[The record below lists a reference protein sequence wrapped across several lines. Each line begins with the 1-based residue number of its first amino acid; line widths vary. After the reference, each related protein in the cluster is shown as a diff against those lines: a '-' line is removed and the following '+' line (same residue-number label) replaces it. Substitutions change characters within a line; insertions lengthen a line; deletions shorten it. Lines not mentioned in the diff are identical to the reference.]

1 MPAKNKWRHPVGEKE
16 RGEIVR
22 AVTARVVEQ
31 RLAAAAAS
39 PDSNALEYVINDT
52 LFHEKQRAREEH
64 SDETKAEMDFL
75 KSTTHGLAAADDS
88 KKKSMLEKLAHHYA
102 EDVAGHFD
110 PKVFAFTTKVLPY
123 GLEMLF
129 NAFSPAMFFKQFPN
143 LPDLQ
148 ARITIRGDI
157 DHIRRLAKRGTLI
170 VAPTHASN
178 MDSLCVGWALN
189 DVDLPPVSYGAGKGL
204 FSNPMLSYFM
214 NSLGAYKVDRLVRHS
229 LYKEVLK
236 QYSIVILERGY
247 HSLFFPGGTRSRS
260 GEIENKLKL
269 GLLGTGLSAYV
280 NNLLLDN
287 PRPDIYI
294 APLTINYPIILE
306 ASTLIDDYLQ
316 DVGKSR
322 YIILDDEFSKPAKMM
337 NFAMKL
343 MGSESSMA
351 LQFGPPLDPFGNR
364 VDENGDTVDPHGRV
378 VDARTYVTGAD
389 GAVRHDPARDAEY
402 TRELGAELVDIY
414 HTHTVALSTHT
425 LAFTL
430 FNMLRKDN
438 PGADVYRILRFE
450 GEGKSYAEREVLA
463 WLERVVARLLE
474 LEAAGRI
481 KIGGVLRPGE
491 CAREVMYAAL
501 RFFGM
506 YHTTPVVVRRGGRL
520 HINDLNLLLFY
531 HNRLKGFGIEDVFKG
546 GGDHE

>member
-1 MPAKNKWRHPVGEKE
+1 VGDKE
-16 RGEIVR
+16 RGDIIR
-22 AVTARVVEQ
+22 AVAARVVAGRVDDAQ
-31 RLAAAAAS
+31 AH
-39 PDSNALEYVINDT
+39 PDKNALEYVINDT
-52 LFHEKQRAREEH
+52 LFHEKQRAREDRSE
-64 SDETKAEMDFL
+64 EMKKEMEFL
-75 KSTTHGLAAADDS
+75 RAATHGLASAGDD
-88 KKKSMLEKLAHHYA
+88 KKKAMLHKLAQHYA

-110 PKVFAFTTKVLPY
+110 PRVFAFTTKVLPY

-157 DHIRRLAKRGTLI
+157 DHIRRLARRGTVI

-189 DVDLPPVSYGAGKGL
+189 DLDLPPVSYGAGKGL
-204 FSNPMLSYFM
+204 FSNPMLSFFM
-214 NSLGAYKVDRLVRHS
+214 NSLGAYKVDRTVRHA

-236 QYSIVILERGY
+236 QYSIMILERGY

-260 GEIENKLKL
+260 GEVENKLKL
-269 GLLGTGLSAYV
+269 GLLGTGLTAYV
-280 NNLLLDN
+280 NNLLSGN
-287 PRPDIYI
+287 KRPDIYI
-294 APLTINYPIILE
+294 VPLTINYPIVLE

-322 YIILDDEFSKPAKMM
+322 YIILDDEFSKPAKMA
-337 NFAMKL
+337 NFVIKL

-364 VDENGDTVDPHGRV
+364 VDEDGNTVDPRGRV
-378 VDARTYVTGAD
+378 VDTATYVTGAD
-389 GAVRHDPARDAEY
+389 GSVNHDAARDAEY
-402 TRELGAELVDIY
+402 TRELGDALVDIY

-430 FNMLRKDN
+430 FNMLKKDN
-438 PGADVYRILRFE
+438 PGADVYRLLRFE
-450 GEGKSYAEREVLA
+450 GEGKSYPEHEVLQC
-463 WLERVVARLLE
+463 LERVVARLLE
-474 LEAAGRI
+474 LESAGKI

-506 YHTTPVVVRRGGRL
+506 YHTTPVVVRRAGRI

-531 HNRLKGFGIEDVFKG
+531 HNRLTGFGLEQVFA
-546 GGDHE
+546 GGDTHE